1 MLYSRGV
8 NNETNHLH
16 ERSLRIVYN
25 GNISSFEDLF
35 KRDKSFTN
43 HQKSIQLLAMELFKV
58 KGNFS
63 NNVPHFSN

>member
-16 ERSLRIVYN
+16 ERSLRIVYS

-35 KRDKSFTN
+35 KRGKSFTN

-63 NNVPHFSN
+63 NNVRHFSN